1 MKRLPESIIGWRENC
16 NENTCKAWQEV
27 YAFKGAVPDGKTQ
40 DTKGYLVFP
49 VPLAQENSQK
59 PLSGRVILLT

>member
-1 MKRLPESIIGWRENC
+1 MKFIFRKIS
-16 NENTCKAWQEV
+16 
-27 YAFKGAVPDGKTQ
+27 YDAFKGAVPDGKTQ